1 MKPIVSPLCLLLAL
15 TLISVPSRA
24 DHVDDYIKA
33 ELKKQ
38 NIPGLS
44 MAVVKNGKVVKAAGY
59 GLANIELSVPATPNT
74 VYQLASITKQFT
86 ATAMMLLVEDGK
98 LGPDDKISKHLSN
111 APPAWRD
118 VTVRH
123 LLNHTSGIKSYTSL
137 PDFNKNPRKD
147 YTHDELIALVSGLPL
162 EFEPGARFRYNN
174 SGYFLLGVILENVSG
189 QRYGDFLEERIFKRL
204 GMDQTRVND
213 LSVIIPNRATG
224 YASRDGRLSNG
235 EYVSPTQPF
244 AAGALIS
251 TVRDMAKWDAALY
264 TEKLLSRSSLEQMWI
279 PTTLNDGSSYP
290 YGFGW
295 ALSET
300 KTRKYIEHG
309 GGIPGFSTQITR
321 WVDDGLTVVVLVNQ
335 SGTVNANA
343 LANGIAGHYIPE
355 LRPVNLPVVKKN
367 SPGRPDQVDDYILAE
382 MNKQNIPGLSLA
394 VVRDGKIVKAEGYG
408 WAHVENKIPVKP
420 DTIFQLQSITKSF
433 TATAVMMLV
442 EEGKVGLDDRIGKYL
457 AGLPDD
463 WGPITVRHLLTHTSG
478 IKDFINE
485 PTVDLKKD
493 ITPQEVI
500 QSLAKLPLNFSPGEK
515 YAYSNTGYHL
525 LGMIIHKV
533 TGTPWPE
540 FLRQR
545 IFVPL
550 RMAETDVVSATCH
563 LTNRANG
570 YGWGSRGLEDGRF
583 VAPSIL
589 GYAGGG
595 MLSTV
600 LDLAK
605 WDAALYTEHILR
617 KGTLAQM
624 WTPAKLNSGSK
635 TQYGF
640 GWSVDDYR
648 GRRKVGHSGAHM
660 TGFKTTIMRFLD
672 DKLTVI
678 VLANQRAANPE
689 NVAVGAAGLYI
700 RNMNLAALQAK
711 TDPDP
716 ALTKKL
722 KDFLFELAGK
732 KDSPLLTPQFRAD
745 YAQSSTRASSLAARL
760 KEMKAFT
767 FLDCDDVAERGIE
780 RLDVPVSRICYFKMI
795 AGDPATAG
803 RFYTFYLT
811 ADSKVAFYQS
821 STE

>member
-1 MKPIVSPLCLLLAL
+1 MHFSQKVLLSFFLLA
-15 TLISVPSRA
+15 PPAAFA
-24 DHVDDYIKA
+24 DKVDDYIKA

-44 MAVVKNGKVVKAAGY
+44 IAVVKNGKVIKAEGY
-59 GLANIELSVPATPNT
+59 GLANVELNVPATPNT

-86 ATAMMLLVEDGK
+86 ATAIMMLVEDGK
-98 LGPDDKISKHLSN
+98 LGLDDRISKHLSN
-111 APPAWRD
+111 APPGWSA

-147 YTHDELIALVSGLPL
+147 YTHEELIGLVSGLPL

-174 SGYFLLGVILENVSG
+174 SGYFLLGVIIENVTG
-189 QRYGDFLEERIFKRL
+189 QRYGDFLKERIFRPL

-224 YASRDGRLSNG
+224 YASTDGRLSNG

-244 AAGALIS
+244 AAGALVS
-251 TVRDMAKWDAALY
+251 TVLDMTKWDAALY
-264 TEKLLSRSSLEQMWI
+264 TDKLLSRSSLEQMWT
-279 PTTLNDGSSYP
+279 PTKLNNGSNYP
-290 YGFGW
+290 YGYGW

-300 KTRKYIEHG
+300 KTHKYIEHG

-321 WVDDGLTVVVLVNQ
+321 FVDDGLTVVVLINQ
-335 SGTVNANA
+335 SGTANPSS
-343 LANGIAGHYIPE
+343 LASGIAGHYIPE
-355 LRPVNLPVVKKN
+355 LRPVNLPIVKKN
-367 SPGRPDQVDDYILAE
+367 SPGRADKVDDYILAE

-394 VVRDGKIVKAEGYG
+394 VVRDGKIIKAEGYG

-433 TATAVMMLV
+433 TATAVMMLLA
-442 EEGKVGLDDRIGKYL
+442 EGKVDLDDRIGKYL

-478 IKDFINE
+478 VKDFINE

-493 ITPQEVI
+493 ITPEDVI
-500 QSLAKLPLNFSPGEK
+500 KSLAKLPLNFPPGEK

-550 RMAETDVVSATCH
+550 RMTETDVVSATCN
-563 LTNRANG
+563 LTNWANG
-570 YGWGSRGLEDGRF
+570 YGWGSSGLEEGRF
-583 VAPSIL
+583 VAPTIL

-605 WDAALYTEHILR
+605 WDAALYTDTVL
-617 KGTLAQM
+617 KKPALAQM
-624 WTPAKLNSGSK
+624 WTPAKLNSGSR

-640 GWSVDDYR
+640 GWAVDDYR
-648 GRRKVGHSGAHM
+648 GHKKVGHSGAHM
-660 TGFKTTIMRFLD
+660 TGFKTTIMRFLE

-689 NVAVGAAGLYI
+689 NVAVGVAGLYI
-700 RNMNLAALQAK
+700 PSLNLAALKAK

-716 ALTKKL
+716 ELTKKL
-722 KDFLFELAGK
+722 KDFLFELAEK

-745 YAQSSTRASSLAARL
+745 YAQSPNRASSLAARL

-767 FLDCDDVAERGIE
+767 FLACDDVTERGIE

-795 AGDPATAG
+795 AGDET

-811 ADSKVAFYQS
+811 ADRKVAYYQS

>member
-1 MKPIVSPLCLLLAL
+1 MHFSANILLFLVLLASP
-15 TLISVPSRA
+15 TAFAER
-24 DHVDDYIKA
+24 VDNYLKS

-44 MAVVKNGKVVKAAGY
+44 MAVIKNGKILKAEGY
-59 GLANIELSVPATPNT
+59 GLANVELNVPATPDT

-86 ATAMMLLVEDGK
+86 ATAILMLVEEGK
-98 LGPDDKISKHLSN
+98 LGLDDKISKHLSN
-111 APPAWRD
+111 APPAWSE
-118 VTVRH
+118 VTLHH

-147 YTHDELIALVSGLPL
+147 YTHEELIGLISDLPL

-174 SGYFLLGVILENVSG
+174 SGYFLLGVIIENVTG
-189 QRYGDFLEERIFKRL
+189 QRYGDFLKQRIFQPL
-204 GMDQTRVND
+204 GMDQTRVNE
-213 LSVIIPNRATG
+213 LSAIIPSRASG
-224 YASRDGRLSNG
+224 YASADGRLSNG

-244 AAGALIS
+244 AAGALVS
-251 TVRDMAKWDAALY
+251 TVLDMAKWDAALY
-264 TEKLLSRSSLEQMWI
+264 MDKLLSRSSLDQMW
-279 PTTLNDGSSYP
+279 TATKLNDGSTYP

-300 KTRKYIEHG
+300 KTHRYVEHG

-321 WVDDGLTVVVLVNQ
+321 FVDDGLTVVVLINQ
-335 SGTVNANA
+335 SGTANPSG
-343 LANGIAGHYIPE
+343 LARGIAGHYIPE
-355 LRPVNLPVVKKN
+355 LAPVSFPAVKKN
-367 SPGRPDQVDDYILAE
+367 GPGRSDQVDDYILSE
-382 MNKQNIPGLSLA
+382 MNKQNIPGLSLT
-394 VVRDGKIVKAEGYG
+394 VVQDGKIIKAEGYG
-408 WAHVENKIPVKP
+408 WANVENKIPVRP
-420 DTIFQLQSITKSF
+420 ETVFQLQSITKSF
-433 TATAVMMLV
+433 TATAIMMLV
-442 EEGKVGLDDRIGKYL
+442 EEGKVGLDDRLGKYL
-457 AGLPDD
+457 DGLPDD

-485 PTVDLKKD
+485 PTVDLTKD
-493 ITPQEVI
+493 ISPEDVI
-500 QSLAKLPLNFSPGEK
+500 QSLAKLPLNFPPGEK

-545 IFVPL
+545 IFLPL
-550 RMAETDVVSATCH
+550 QMTNTDIVSATCR

-570 YGWGSRGLEDGRF
+570 YSWGSSGLEEGRF
-583 VAPSIL
+583 VAPTIL

-605 WDAALYTEHILR
+605 WDAALYTEKVLPKSTLR
-617 KGTLAQM
+617 QM

-640 GWSVDDYR
+640 GWAVDDYR
-648 GRRKVGHSGAHM
+648 GHKKVGHSGAHM
-660 TGFKTTIMRFLD
+660 TGFKTTIMRFLE

-689 NVAVGAAGLYI
+689 NVAVGVAGLYI
-700 RNMNLAALQAK
+700 PSLNLAALKPK

-716 ALTKKL
+716 AVTRKL
-722 KDFLFELAGK
+722 KDFLFELAEK
-732 KDSPLLTPQFRAD
+732 KDSPLLTPQFRDD
-745 YAQSSTRASSLAARL
+745 YAQSPGRASSLAARL
-760 KEMKAFT
+760 KAMKAFT
-767 FLDCDDVAERGIE
+767 FLACDDVAGRGLE
-780 RLDVPVSRICYFKMI
+780 RLDVPVSRICYFKMS
-795 AGDPATAG
+795 AVDPATAG

-811 ADSKVAFYQS
+811 EDGKVAYYES